1 MIIPGYL
8 CTSLNLLD
16 KAMENVKFDGCNVV
30 YGEGQPQYVPLHAQK
45 IGNVSITCYRLSLK
59 ERFKI
64 LFTGLLWLGQMNFG
78 QPLQPQ
84 LPSLNK
90 EDLIQD

>member
-1 MIIPGYL
+1 MKNI
-8 CTSLNLLD
+8 
-16 KAMENVKFDGCNVV
+16 KFNGCNVV
-30 YGEGQPQYVPLHAQK
+30 YGEDQPEYIPLYAQK
-45 IGNVSITCYRLSLK
+45 IDNVSITCYHLSLK

-84 LPSLNK
+84 LPTINK
-90 EDLIQD
+90 EDLIENF

>member
-1 MIIPGYL
+1 M
-8 CTSLNLLD
+8 
-16 KAMENVKFDGCNVV
+16 
-30 YGEGQPQYVPLHAQK
+30 
-45 IGNVSITCYRLSLK
+45 
-59 ERFKI
+59 

-90 EDLIQD
+90 DDLLDGQGGEDE